1 MEKLQAALPS
11 QKSHLRLATRLAGVV
26 VAEIVRA
33 ALQPVA
39 IRGPVLKRSPFAWEE
54 HLRLTPDKKFR
65 RMCRM
70 SKGSFRNLAM
80 IVKPQLARKGR
91 LGGPSVDHRIM
102 LGITI
107 RYLAGTSY
115 LDIGWPYG
123 VSDPFVYEAIKKVL
137 AALSKSL
144 ENIRFP
150 TSEGEGGFAF
160 SRPN

>member
-1 MEKLQAALPS
+1 
-11 QKSHLRLATRLAGVV
+11 
-26 VAEIVRA
+26 
-33 ALQPVA
+33 
-39 IRGPVLKRSPFAWEE
+39 
-54 HLRLTPDKKFR
+54 
-65 RMCRM
+65 
-70 SKGSFRNLAM
+70 M